1 MNKVILVFL
10 YIILIFFSVQ
20 GQDLI
25 EIFGYFETQAMGSH
39 FKSTFYQL
47 YSNKL
52 RVDLQSLPSDQVNF
66 AANFDY
72 ITYHGKTKWNVLDFL
87 SQDITSTI
95 PEEMVALYT
104 IEFTD
109 DIFLDNAYLKLSF
122 KQFDLVAGK
131 QQISLGTG
139 YVWNPTDIFNIRDPL
154 DPTYEQPGH
163 NGVRLDIPLGNLYSA
178 SFLYSPEDSWENS
191 GKLIRIKGNIGHF
204 DYSFVAIETRWM
216 FHDYMLFDYEK
227 MNFAE
232 APEKRQLLGTSVVG
246 ELLGLG
252 VWAEYAYNIMG
263 KTNNFYEIVVGG
275 DYTFDFYTYVMLE
288 LYRNTL
294 AKADYKSYN
303 LNDWMRLF
311 SAEQKTVTRDQLYY
325 YIQHPITDFSD
336 IGISAIYS
344 ISDASIALVPTL
356 RHSFSNNV
364 EIFAYIN
371 FNFGKEGTA
380 YAQSQGKGGLLRA
393 RIYF

>member
-1 MNKVILVFL
+1 MKKASLISL
-10 YIILIFFSVQ
+10 YIIIISISAQ
-20 GQDLI
+20 GQDLV
-25 EIFGYFETQAMGSH
+25 EVFGYFETQVMGSQI
-39 FKSTFYQL
+39 KSDFYQL
-47 YSNKL
+47 YNNKL
-52 RVDLQSLPSDQVNF
+52 RVDLQSMPSDQITF

-72 ITYHGKTKWNVLDFL
+72 ITHHGKIEWNVLDFL
-87 SQDITSTI
+87 SQDITAKI
-95 PEEMVALYT
+95 PDEMKALY
-104 IEFTD
+104 IIRFNDEK
-109 DIFLDNAYLKLSF
+109 FLDNAYLKLSF
-122 KQFDLVAGK
+122 KYFDLFAGK

-139 YVWNPTDIFNIRDPL
+139 YVWNPIDVFNIRDPL

-163 NGVRLDIPLGNLYSA
+163 NGVRLDIPLGNLYSL
-178 SFLYSPEDSWENS
+178 SLLYSPQDSWRNS
-191 GKLIRIKGNIGHF
+191 GKLIKFKGNIGHF
-204 DYSFVAIETRWM
+204 DYSLVAIETRWLL
-216 FHDYMLFDYEK
+216 HDYTLFDYDR
-227 MNFAE
+227 MNFTEIA
-232 APEKRQLLGTSVVG
+232 EKRQLLGTSIVG

-252 VWAEYAYNIMG
+252 VWTEFAYNIMEQSN
-263 KTNNFYEIVVGG
+263 KFYEIVVGG
-275 DYTFDFYTYVMLE
+275 DYTFDFQTYVMFE

-311 SAEQKTVTRDQLYY
+311 SAEQKSVTRDQLYC

-336 IGISAIYS
+336 LSISAIYS
-344 ISDASIALVPTL
+344 ISDASVALVPTL

-380 YAQSQGKGGLLRA
+380 YAESQGNGALVRA